1 LELRGWEATGLIKY
15 DATKKVFKKVSA
27 LSGIILKT
35 MVMDSK
41 GILWIGTGEGL
52 IAFRNDS
59 IISTVTQDD
68 GLPSNT
74 ISLLTAGED
83 GSIYIGT
90 RIPEN

>member
-1 LELRGWEATGLIKY
+1 
-15 DATKKVFKKVSA
+15 
-27 LSGIILKT
+27 